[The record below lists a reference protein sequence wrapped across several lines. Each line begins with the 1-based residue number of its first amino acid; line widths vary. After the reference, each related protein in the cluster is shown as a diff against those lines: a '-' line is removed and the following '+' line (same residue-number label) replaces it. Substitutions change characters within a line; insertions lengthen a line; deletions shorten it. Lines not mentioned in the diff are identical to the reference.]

1 MCLNLNTNTMK
12 IYLSL
17 LFAGASIF
25 YANGTNSDA
34 SSFET
39 YRSRYTLFHKITLNH
54 LESEFVRNYS
64 FLENSKQTGVISDS
78 AYREEMKEVLLNLNQ
93 LRTQIADEADY
104 FARIDKQTLPSEEK
118 AAFSLL
124 ENGKPAE
131 ALRAY
136 QQIARLQLP
145 EKKTEEIPYTIA
157 DSLIGAFER
166 YAHLNTFTGGKENNA
181 QAMHIYEAIAWSDT
195 LNPQRMFPYAQKLY
209 ACKMNEEARIWGNR
223 AVRNSSDPKAVAAG
237 WILLG
242 KIASALKEEEQI
254 NVCFD
259 NALLQYD
266 EYALQPDSS
275 ALYRS
280 YYKSNFSIG
289 SYYYNRKK
297 YKQATPY
304 FKKLIE
310 NDAILAENKTLP
322 LYKPCLRTYL
332 MLGTSYYR
340 QKDIELANRIFEK
353 GIRFIKDDRSRMEE
367 EPDFYLSLFYGFQM
381 YTNMWLGSEKVAQ
394 KRMEMALDVAIKLS
408 QRTDSYYSH
417 LAEISASKCK
427 LYKNDTKLCI
437 DFYEQIIDLILRE
450 GVYTPHTLVELN
462 NYRKELATRYWNK
475 GDKEKALALFGEMKN
490 TYELFSIAFAKQ
502 LAPNYASF
510 LQTYSSRLMDMEK
523 YREVMET
530 NRNALDIFLG
540 IKDDPTLNV
549 HIVNS
554 ALLLSK
560 SLAKENQPDAAKEV
574 LKQYESYIDLIPAKK
589 EREQWGNAYE
599 KAYKGLH

>member
-1 MCLNLNTNTMK
+1 MFLNSKTNTMK
-12 IYLSL
+12 TYLSL

-25 YANGTNSDA
+25 CANGANPNA
-34 SSFET
+34 ASFET
-39 YRSRYTLFHKITLNH
+39 YRSRYTLFHKITLKH
-54 LESEFVRNYS
+54 LENEFVRNYS

-93 LRTQIADEADY
+93 LRTQIANEADY

-145 EKKTEEIPYTIA
+145 EKKTEKIPYTIT

-166 YAHLNTFTGGKENNA
+166 YAHLNAFTGGKENNA
-181 QAMHIYEAIAWSDT
+181 YAMRIYEAIAWSDT
-195 LNPQRMFPYAQKLY
+195 LNPQRMLPYAQKLY

-223 AVRNSSDPKAVAAG
+223 IVRNSSDPKAAAAG

-266 EYALQPDSS
+266 EYALQPDTS

-280 YYKSNFSIG
+280 YYESNFSIG
-289 SYYYNRKK
+289 SYYYNRKE
-297 YKQATPY
+297 YKKATPY

-310 NDAILAENKTLP
+310 KDAILVENKAIP
-322 LYKPCLRTYL
+322 LFKPCLRTYL

-340 QKDIELANRIFEK
+340 QKDIEPANRIFEK
-353 GIRFIKDDRSRMEE
+353 GIRLINDDRLRMEE

-381 YTNMWLGSEKVAQ
+381 YTNMWLGSQKVAQ

-427 LYKNDTKLCI
+427 LYKNDTNLCI
-437 DFYEQIIDLILRE
+437 DFYEQIIDLMLRE
-450 GVYTPHTLVELN
+450 GVYTPSTLVELN
-462 NYRKELATRYWNK
+462 NYRKELATRYCEK
-475 GDKEKALALFGEMKN
+475 GKQEKALALFDEMKN
-490 TYELFSIAFAKQ
+490 TYELFSIAFGEQ
-502 LAPNYASF
+502 LAIPYADF
-510 LQTYSSRLMDMEK
+510 LKTYSS
-523 YREVMET
+523 
-530 NRNALDIFLG
+530 
-540 IKDDPTLNV
+540 

-554 ALLLSK
+554 ALLLSE
-560 SLAKENQPDAAKEV
+560 SLAKGNQPDAAKEV
-574 LKQYESYIDLIPAKK
+574 LKQYESYLDLIPAKK
-589 EREQWGNAYE
+589 ERDKLSNNYE
-599 KAYKGLH
+599 KAYKKLN